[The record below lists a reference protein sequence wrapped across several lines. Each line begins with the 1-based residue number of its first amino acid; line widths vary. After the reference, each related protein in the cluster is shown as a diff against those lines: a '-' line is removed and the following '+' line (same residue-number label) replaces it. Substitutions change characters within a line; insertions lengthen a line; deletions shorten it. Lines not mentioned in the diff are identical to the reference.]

1 MFCRYL
7 FLCIPFFSYA
17 IIEIF
22 LVFPRIFLVILK
34 LYCYYIILGFDL
46 SISRF
51 SSLLLKLHY
60 ALLKMLA
67 YYLITRFWIQFGII
81 RIFSVNLKWRNWR
94 KTSHSVSY
102 VDCCFFCRIHLY
114 VLSKRAPIFWPDE
127 LPEYIL
133 VYLTSGWSGE
143 TLWACFPGDGDWTCK
158 NLLHWFASFT
168 FLYCCNHIVP
178 YFYLLKFCWCSK
190 KYLICRWMFSKQS
203 ENAYNL

>member
-1 MFCRYL
+1 MSQKFSLETKYDLLQPSKRFICTEHIVSLNMKGWKILWTFFCNHLLGKVRKLVLAHLSMSITKNLFCRYL

-67 YYLITRFWIQFGII
+67 YYLITRFWIQFGMI
-81 RIFSVNLKWRNWR
+81 RIFSVNLKCHN
-94 KTSHSVSY
+94 
-102 VDCCFFCRIHLY
+102 
-114 VLSKRAPIFWPDE
+114 
-127 LPEYIL
+127 
-133 VYLTSGWSGE
+133 
-143 TLWACFPGDGDWTCK
+143 
-158 NLLHWFASFT
+158 
-168 FLYCCNHIVP
+168 
-178 YFYLLKFCWCSK
+178 
-190 KYLICRWMFSKQS
+190 
-203 ENAYNL
+203 